1 MTAQSHPTPSP
12 PLAQLPLVRALAEN
26 WWLLLLRGVSA
37 ILFGVLAFIWP
48 GLTLVALIFLW
59 GAYAI
64 VDGGI
69 ALWAAI
75 SGRGAEIAPRSWL
88 AIVGIVGLLAGLV
101 AFASPG
107 LTALV
112 LLMFIAGWAIVIGAL
127 EICGA
132 IQLGKEIEG
141 EWWLFLSGLLSIAFG
156 ILLIARPGPGALAL
170 VWIIA
175 GFAVLHGCMLI
186 ALAFRLKKL
195 RIEWCGTL
203 CCSLRTFSLARIKP
217 CRTKEPVASATKS
230 PISAL

>member
-12 PLAQLPLVRALAEN
+12 PLARLPLVRALAEN
-26 WWLLLLRGVSA
+26 WWLLLLRGVVS
-37 ILFGVLAFIWP
+37 IIFGVLAFIWP

-75 SGRGAEIAPRSWL
+75 SGRGPEIAPRWWL

-127 EICGA
+127 EIWGA
-132 IQLGKEIEG
+132 IQLRKEIEG
-141 EWWLFLSGLLSIAFG
+141 EWWLILSGLLSMPS
-156 ILLIARPGPGALAL
+156 R
-170 VWIIA
+170 
-175 GFAVLHGCMLI
+175 
-186 ALAFRLKKL
+186 REL
-195 RIEWCGTL
+195 RK
-203 CCSLRTFSLARIKP
+203 SL
-217 CRTKEPVASATKS
+217 
-230 PISAL
+230 